1 MKFTT
6 ILAAVTSL
14 FTASV
19 IAHEQWVYNDHR
31 RPHVQR
37 AVTILADGYAHTA
50 EYGALCA
57 RWDGPRCLDD
67 EEGPNIFDG
76 EERKR
81 QELQSP
87 QEKQEEALREL
98 KKIEKIWDG
107 YYAEMNNLK
116 KMEKI
121 YGGFQKQM
129 DKLEKMAKLFSKYP
143 EASELEDSGASA
155 EEML

>member
-1 MKFTT
+1 
-6 ILAAVTSL
+6 
-14 FTASV
+14 
-19 IAHEQWVYNDHR
+19 
-31 RPHVQR
+31 
-37 AVTILADGYAHTA
+37 
-50 EYGALCA
+50 
-57 RWDGPRCLDD
+57 
-67 EEGPNIFDG
+67 
-76 EERKR
+76 
-81 QELQSP
+81 
-87 QEKQEEALREL
+87 L